1 MWHYLDVLALYA
13 YNFCLDVHILHAS
26 INTCQCGSSP
36 GSAVGF
42 EAESCVA
49 GIIAGIVV
57 GKFVASDSFDVVAC
71 TAASFEV
78 ERYTVI
84 DKVETVAVVVQMVVV
99 RVVEA
104 LKAFVASD
112 SMLRIFHSFVQVD
125 RAVVVVI
132 RVQHWLVRLQEVLV
146 EYLPHL

>member
-1 MWHYLDVLALYA
+1 MCLH
-13 YNFCLDVHILHAS
+13 FCLDVHILHAS
-26 INTCQCGSSP
+26 INTCQYGSSS

-49 GIIAGIVV
+49 GIVAGIVV

-112 SMLRIFHSFVQVD
+112 SLLRAFHSFAQVD
-125 RAVVVVI
+125 RVVMVAI
-132 RVQHWLVRLQEVLV
+132 RVHYWLVRLQKVPV
-146 EYLPHL
+146 ECL